1 MVEQN
6 NCSGMQ
12 KILFVLMIVLGV
24 AVYVGMPWA
33 YRYAQESYNTTPHL
47 LLQTAVRPVFLFLL
61 GDCFV
66 WLMMRAAGTSVALEK
81 KAASWMRVT
90 SLALLLVY
98 EVWNA
103 SFWLK
108 VPSVVQGML
117 AAFRQPYQ
125 NLVQSDSYLFV
136 LLGVMFYF
144 GLTQPRQASGDKG

>member
-1 MVEQN
+1 
-6 NCSGMQ
+6 
-12 KILFVLMIVLGV
+12 
-24 AVYVGMPWA
+24 
-33 YRYAQESYNTTPHL
+33 
-47 LLQTAVRPVFLFLL
+47 
-61 GDCFV
+61 
-66 WLMMRAAGTSVALEK
+66 
-81 KAASWMRVT
+81 MRVT

-117 AAFRQPYQ
+117 AAFGQPYQ

-144 GLTQPRQASGDKG
+144 GMTQPRQASGDKG

>member
-6 NCSGMQ
+6 NSSGMQ

-108 VPSVVQGML
+108 VPSGVQGML
-117 AAFRQPYQ
+117 AAFGQPYQ

-144 GLTQPRQASGDKG
+144 GLTQPRQAPGDKG